1 MHHLVDDISFD
12 QFKFEISSGPGR
24 MLVVTSKRELF
35 FLSTIMTMLL
45 LLLLLALQTYLGILV
60 ANQHLTF
67 SFFSSNIIFQYLE
80 LVFL

>member
-12 QFKFEISSGPGR
+12 QFKFDISSGPGR

-45 LLLLLALQTYLGILV
+45 LLLLPLQFYLGILV

-67 SFFSSNIIFQYLE
+67 SFFSSNIIFQ
-80 LVFL
+80 